1 MLEVFDKLKA
11 SCQAIYV
18 HHIKHV
24 SLQDEVFYNFRVSLR
39 GAIRRPPNL
48 LTWVGTLSQLKQK
61 GYEDSAA
68 VISRFNSGVAKNFQL
83 VGSKATAIGNLM
95 TLFPADLLAL
105 LQNHV
110 SKYGWDSCVLSDDNL
125 STKKILPNFVHKSP
139 HKSWKKF
146 AAMSVTSTTLTF
158 RRLMRDF
165 GKASPHGRRKADK
178 ATVEGL
184 AEMAALVV
192 NLSKQLAELF
202 PLKQADLEAEI
213 YDKWVE
219 GSPGLD
225 LELHEVC
232 TEKKESLVVTDI
244 KAFRAVADL
253 LQCKI
258 PVPKAT
264 EEVQLSELAMSK
276 FELLK
281 KQLDYDQTAF
291 RVHQAKVKNYEHAV
305 HHAKL
310 EWKQKLRSEAM
321 QWCTS
326 WLAKKCKIFVYDP
339 SHSGEL
345 TKLASDHAQ
354 TLIKGAGLSKPAA
367 TLSVLNWSAPAVHS
381 QLAQESQ
388 AACFAQTVTESP
400 YNLGV
405 LLCPVF
411 HYKKH
416 QMHMLEHCLLKSLA
430 CRGVDVDF
438 QANLMFKDRKD
449 IRDCRPLV
457 YPIRVVRPYIEAMQS
472 DDEAED
478 DQRTTRSRR
487 NPAGRYW
494 QSCQLLRTRRT
505 EEADQVPATKLKIV
519 EDLSEAAV
527 PASTDLDGSVRGEQ
541 IGPSASCKLL
551 ESLLENELPAN
562 ISGLLVMD
570 LSLSVG
576 DLFWAWLERAKAMKC
591 PVLYVAASA
600 DSTAVEWLHHAI
612 QHELTEKLLSGEVT
626 LPGFHARPKEAP
638 AEVLSQAPPSPQLNV
653 CVLQQGILT
662 VPQVVVQQWATNPT
676 FGTEFQQLLS
686 DLIKEFGE
694 APPENMSS
702 SSKAADASCPEPSPK
717 KRRTAAPVKTEP
729 VDSLPSVKLAQAAVV
744 GLKKDIASKVMV
756 RVSTDRSWLLL
767 NMSQTSVALPAGTV
781 VAGFGTGAF
790 KHVPRLAE
798 GKLGASDVEKH
809 VLFDLKNAE
818 SQVLHNGKL
827 TTLGDLVN
835 AAQGSRASA
844 DICYHTLKP
853 APSEDP
859 RHFELD
865 DDSTNLELK
874 GSSSLAAL
882 VPLSTC
888 KFEHCNII
896 WAVKWATK
904 GLMPIKPQIALTYDL
919 EIPPS
924 TAVHL

>member
-527 PASTDLDGSVRGEQ
+527 PASTDLDGSVRGGRRFEQ

-662 VPQVVVQQWATNPT
+662 VPQVVVQQWATNHW
-676 FGTEFQQLLS
+676 FQQLLS

-702 SSKAADASCPEPSPK
+702 SSKAAGASCPEPSPK
-717 KRRTAAPVKTEP
+717 KRRTVAPVKTEP
-729 VDSLPSVKLAQAAVV
+729 AAVV
-744 GLKKDIASKVMV
+744 GLKKDIAGKVMV
-756 RVSTDRSWLLL
+756 RVSTDR
-767 NMSQTSVALPAGTV
+767 
-781 VAGFGTGAF
+781 
-790 KHVPRLAE
+790 
-798 GKLGASDVEKH
+798 ASDVEKH

-818 SQVLHNGKL
+818 SKVLHNGKL

-924 TAVHL
+924 TA

>member
-1 MLEVFDKLKA
+1 MTRLCKG
-11 SCQAIYV
+11 SCRI
-18 HHIKHV
+18 
-24 SLQDEVFYNFRVSLR
+24 
-39 GAIRRPPNL
+39 
-48 LTWVGTLSQLKQK
+48 WTLATRTTSWAAV
-61 GYEDSAA
+61 SAA
-68 VISRFNSGVAKNFQL
+68 
-83 VGSKATAIGNLM
+83 
-95 TLFPADLLAL
+95 
-105 LQNHV
+105 
-110 SKYGWDSCVLSDDNL
+110 
-125 STKKILPNFVHKSP
+125 IL
-139 HKSWKKF
+139 
-146 AAMSVTSTTLTF
+146 
-158 RRLMRDF
+158 
-165 GKASPHGRRKADK
+165 
-178 ATVEGL
+178 
-184 AEMAALVV
+184 
-192 NLSKQLAELF
+192 QLAATGASSGLPAVCLVCLTEHWTF
-202 PLKQADLEAEI
+202 DGPSTAQYGQARKYKKHAC
-213 YDKWVE
+213 
-219 GSPGLD
+219 SPGLD

-354 TLIKGAGLSKPAA
+354 TLIKGAGLSKPAVA

-527 PASTDLDGSVRGEQ
+527 PASTDLDGSVRGGRRFEQ

-576 DLFWAWLERAKAMKC
+576 DLFWAWLERAKAKKC

-600 DSTAVEWLHHAI
+600 DSTAVEWVHHAI

-865 DDSTNLELK
+865 RKHEVYYIPSPKASAQVEASNDDSTNLELK
-874 GSSSLAAL
+874 RLQKAAACDCRVLKFL
-882 VPLSTC
+882 VVCPVTLMSADC
-888 KFEHCNII
+888 VLGKPHC
-896 WAVKWATK
+896 AF
-904 GLMPIKPQIALTYDL
+904 GLP
-919 EIPPS
+919 
-924 TAVHL
+924 